1 MDGAR
6 FANALVSLGV
16 TPAEMTWKSGIDL
29 LSFGATKN
37 GCFSAEAIIFF
48 KKELVG
54 NLGFLMKRAGHLLSK
69 MRFVSSQLNAYLTK
83 DVWLKNARHANLM
96 AEKLSGGLKT
106 FSDIQVIYP
115 TEGNEVFVKFP
126 NNVINKLND
135 QGYKFSK
142 EEFSEKSI
150 RLVTAWNTKEE
161 DVNHLLNIIKDNN

>member
-1 MDGAR
+1 
-6 FANALVSLGV
+6 
-16 TPAEMTWKSGIDL
+16 
-29 LSFGATKN
+29 
-37 GCFSAEAIIFF
+37 
-48 KKELVG
+48 
-54 NLGFLMKRAGHLLSK
+54 MKRAGHLLSK